1 MRVEII
7 DNNVFNS
14 IEPEAITRYLLA
26 NGWSEVRRVDGEM
39 IVFGK
44 TGRHGKK
51 PLLWMPI
58 SNDLSD
64 YAPMVAQLIRTVAKE
79 VDKSEIQIMDDL
91 ETVAIG
97 DIIRVRS
104 FDPLDLNDHTIP
116 LSDGVNLLN
125 RARAMALA
133 GASSA
138 IEHRPVQSRRP
149 NTEAKQFVR
158 NLRLGQTE
166 RGSFLLRLISPII
179 DIKSGE
185 YLEFQGMDRLP
196 FSRRAI
202 MELVKGLNALR
213 DAAKENEERGRFF
226 FNSFLELV
234 PSGVSANLCE
244 AIVDID
250 EKESLSRP
258 IEVSVTWSYA
268 VTSPDH
274 LPINPISFEPN
285 IVPYIRQA
293 AKEFRAQNPEVVTIK
308 GWINILERES
318 RSGPGGLVR
327 IHSRI
332 DGRPRSVRANL
343 DTKSYNEAIEA
354 HKRGE
359 VIAVTGTLIVDGS
372 VYRLQNPSGFHIMG
386 QMDLFEQEYEDD
398 VE

>member
-1 MRVEII
+1 MKVKII
-7 DNNVFNS
+7 DIDVFGS
-14 IEPEAITRYLLA
+14 IEPEAIMRYLLV

-39 IVFGK
+39 VVFG
-44 TGRHGKK
+44 TTENHGKK

-64 YAPMVAQLIRTVAKE
+64 YAPMVARLIRTVAE
-79 VDKSEIQIMDDL
+79 EIDKSEIQIIDDL

-97 DIIRVRS
+97 DIIRIRS
-104 FDPLDLNDHTIP
+104 FDPLNSNDHTIP
-116 LSDGVNLLN
+116 ISDGVSLLS
-125 RARAMALA
+125 RARSMALA

-138 IEHRPVQSRRP
+138 VEHRPVQSRRP
-149 NTEAKQFVR
+149 SAETRQFIR

-179 DIKSGE
+179 DINSGK
-185 YLEFQGMDRLP
+185 YLEFQGMDKIP
-196 FSRRAI
+196 FSRRAV

-213 DAAKENEERGRFF
+213 DAAKESEERGKFL
-226 FNSFLELV
+226 FNSFLEMV
-234 PSGVSANLCE
+234 PLGVSANLCE
-244 AIVDID
+244 SILEAD
-250 EKESLSRP
+250 EKEILSRP

-268 VTSPDH
+268 INSSDR
-274 LPINPISFEPN
+274 LPVKPISFEPN
-285 IVPYIRQA
+285 IIPYIRQA
-293 AKEFRAQNPEVVTIK
+293 AKEFRVRHPEIVNIK
-308 GWINILERES
+308 GWVNILERES

-332 DGRPRSVRANL
+332 DGKPRSVRVNL
-343 DTKSYNEAIEA
+343 NPDSYNEAIEA

-386 QMDLFEQEYEDD
+386 QIDLFDQENEDD

>member
-1 MRVEII
+1 MKVEII

-14 IEPEAITRYLLA
+14 IEPESITRYLLA
-26 NGWSEVRRVDGEM
+26 NGWSEIRRVEGEM
-39 IVFGK
+39 IVFAKAG
-44 TGRHGKK
+44 GRGKK

-64 YAPMVAQLIRTVAKE
+64 YSSMVARLIRTVAEE
-79 VDKSEIQIMDDL
+79 VDKSEIQIIDDL

-97 DIIRVRS
+97 DIIRIRS
-104 FDPLDLNDHTIP
+104 FDPLDLNDHTLP
-116 LSDGVNLLN
+116 LVDGVNLLT

-133 GASSA
+133 GALGA
-138 IEHRPVQSRRP
+138 VEHRPVQPRRP
-149 NTEAKQFVR
+149 STEARQFVR

-185 YLEFQGMDRLP
+185 YLEFQGMDRIP
-196 FSRRAI
+196 FSRRAV
-202 MELVKGLNALR
+202 MELVKGLNSIKE
-213 DAAKENEERGRFF
+213 AAKENQERGRFH

-244 AIVDID
+244 ALLDPGEQEGI
-250 EKESLSRP
+250 SRP

-268 VTSPDH
+268 IQSPEH
-274 LPINPISFEPN
+274 LPVKPISFEPG

-293 AKEFRAQNPEVVTIK
+293 AKEFRVQNPEMVTLK
-308 GWINILERES
+308 GWVNILERES
-318 RSGPGGLVR
+318 RSEPGGLVR

-332 DGRPRSVRANL
+332 DGKPRSVRVNL
-343 DTKSYNEAIEA
+343 EPDAYNEAIES

-359 VIAVTGTLIVDGS
+359 VISVSGTLVVDGS
-372 VYRLQNPSGFHIMG
+372 VYRLQNPKGFHIMG
-386 QMDLFEQEYEDD
+386 QMDLFDQENEDD